1 MAAGR
6 LKGNP
11 LTKKTIDEKQKNRI
25 AMIVMCCLFG
35 FVLYRLRFGIG
46 FVDESLYY
54 TIAKRFAEGDRLFA
68 DEWKVVQTFTVFLII
83 PYKIYVRIVGST
95 DGLILF
101 MRYLYILSELIFSL
115 YLYRKLRKYGWIA
128 FICVLMLSIVSPILN
143 FSYYNITINCVA
155 LLLVERFASE
165 EPPSKK
171 KLVVFGLI
179 ASCAVISHPILSVAY
194 VLYSAQVFALLIIK
208 RKKEKTRGSVLLK
221 PSLYEWKYI
230 TVGILFAFAVFVLW
244 FSLSYHF
251 DFTALWQNLPELFN
265 DPAYSFHAA
274 DGNNHFFRL
283 FFKMVP
289 LFYCYGYVF
298 SILGILL
305 LAAVIVWRCKGR
317 PQKYRVPLFMI
328 SCADFFLCY
337 LHLAY
342 LMLVNTDR
350 DIKSAF
356 YTLPIVGLAVPI
368 ILFGF
373 ICFLMSEKPQPMC
386 FAFLQTSVIVS
397 ALVDFTSFVCFSYA
411 GLIALFPMLVCFR
424 DVLTETRVK
433 WSEASPKKEA
443 PQKTGEKKN
452 GKSRKRSIENPF
464 LLKCVPGLL
473 AALIVVPVVLFGMK
487 VVLTYTFFPSY
498 ERYDRSEEEWQP
510 MDQTLERGPLKGIK
524 TTERIATQYNKMLN
538 DMELIERKG
547 DGPLYVHAT
556 LPYAYLSVGLPVGA
570 QSAYGDEE
578 LRMDRELRYWEL
590 HPDRIPAIVY
600 LPTYNSTN
608 HYQMS
613 EDIVQQQL
621 EILQTLFDVDVAEGE
636 AGYILTVNKP
646 LLSGKR

>member
-1 MAAGR
+1 MTAKKSR
-6 LKGNP
+6 GNP
-11 LTKKTIDEKQKNRI
+11 LTKKTIDEKQKNMI
-25 AMIVMCCLFG
+25 AMIVMFCLFG

-83 PYKIYVRIVGST
+83 PYKIYVRVVGST

-115 YLYRKLRKYGWIA
+115 YLYRKLRKYGLIA
-128 FICVLMLSIVSPILN
+128 FIYVLMLSIVSPILT
-143 FSYYNITINCVA
+143 FSYYNITINCAA

-194 VLYSAQVFALLIIK
+194 FLYTVQVFALLMIN
-208 RKKEKTRGSVLLK
+208 RKKAKKRDSVLLK
-221 PSLYEWKYI
+221 PSFYEWKYI
-230 TVGILFAFAVFVLW
+230 TVGILLAFSVFVIW

-274 DGNNHFFRL
+274 DGNNHFIRL
-283 FFKMVP
+283 FFKMIP

-298 SILGILL
+298 SILGVLL
-305 LAAVIVWRCKGR
+305 FAAVIVWRCKGR
-317 PQKYRVPLFMI
+317 PQKFRSLLFI
-328 SCADFFLCY
+328 VSCADFFLSY
-337 LHLAY
+337 LHLACF
-342 LMLVNTDR
+342 MLVNTDK
-350 DIKSAF
+350 DLKSAF
-356 YTLPIVGLAVPI
+356 YTLPIVGFAVPI

-397 ALVDFTSFVCFSYA
+397 VLVDFTSFVCFSYA

-424 DVLTETRVK
+424 DVLTEMRVS
-433 WSEASPKKEA
+433 WSEALPKKET
-443 PQKTGEKKN
+443 PQKTEKRK
-452 GKSRKRSIENPF
+452 GKSRKRRIENPF
-464 LLKCVPGLL
+464 SKTHMPGLL
-473 AALIVVPVVLFGMK
+473 AVLVVVPIVLFGVK
-487 VVLTYTFFPSY
+487 AAVTYTLFPCY
-498 ERYDRSEEEWQP
+498 ERYDRPKTAWQP
-510 MDQTLERGPLKGIK
+510 MDQTLERGPLKGIR
-524 TTERIATQYNKMLN
+524 TTGQIATQYNKMLN
-538 DMELIERKG
+538 DMELVSQLGR
-547 DGPLYVHAT
+547 GPLYVHGT
-556 LPYAYLSVGLPVGA
+556 FPYAYLAVDLPIGNH
-570 QSAYGDEE
+570 SAYGDEE

-590 HPDRIPAIVY
+590 HPDKNPQIIY
-600 LPTYNSTN
+600 FPTYNNTN
-608 HYQMS
+608 HYQMD
-613 EDIVQQQL
+613 EDIVRQQL
-621 EILQTLFDVDVAEGE
+621 DILQTLFDFDMTEGE
-636 AGYILTVNKP
+636 AGYILTVNKR
-646 LLSGKR
+646 L

>member
-1 MAAGR
+1 MTAHKP
-6 LKGNP
+6 KGNP
-11 LTKKTIDEKQKNRI
+11 LTKKTIDEKKRNMI
-25 AMIVMCCLFG
+25 AMIVMFCLFG
-35 FVLYRLRFGIG
+35 FVFYRLYFGIG

-83 PYKIYVRIVGST
+83 PYKIYVRVVGST

-101 MRYLYILSELIFSL
+101 MRYLYILSELAFSL

-128 FICVLMLSIVSPILN
+128 FIYVLMLSIVSPILT

-155 LLLVERFASE
+155 LLLAECFASE

-171 KLVVFGLI
+171 KLVIFGLI
-179 ASCAVISHPILSVAY
+179 ASCTVISHPILSVAY
-194 VLYSAQVFALLIIK
+194 FLYTVQVFWLLMIN
-208 RKKEKTRGSVLLK
+208 RKKAKTRDSLLRK
-221 PSLYEWKYI
+221 PSFYEWKYI
-230 TVGILFAFAVFVLW
+230 TVGILIAFAVFVIW

-274 DGNNHFFRL
+274 DGNNHFIRL
-283 FFKMVP
+283 FFKMIP
-289 LFYCYGYVF
+289 LFYCYGFVF

-305 LAAVIVWRCKGR
+305 FAAVIVWRCKGR
-317 PQKYRVPLFMI
+317 PQKYRVPLFML

-342 LMLVNTDR
+342 FILVNTDR
-350 DIKSAF
+350 DLRSAF
-356 YTLPIVGLAVPI
+356 YTLPIVGFAVPI
-368 ILFGF
+368 VLFGF
-373 ICFLMSEKPQPMC
+373 ICFLLSEKPQPMC

-397 ALVDFTSFVCFSYA
+397 VLVDFTSFVCFSYA

-424 DVLTETRVK
+424 DVLTELRVR
-433 WSEASPKKEA
+433 WSEVPPKKET
-443 PQKTGEKKN
+443 PQKPEKRKK
-452 GKSRKRSIENPF
+452 GKSGKRSIENPF
-464 LLKCVPGLL
+464 SKKHLPCLL
-473 AALIVVPVVLFGMK
+473 AALIVVPVVLFGVK
-487 VVLTYTFFPSY
+487 VAVTYTLFPSY
-498 ERYDRSEEEWQP
+498 ERYDRPKAEWQP

-524 TTERIATQYNKMLN
+524 TTERIATKYNKMLN
-538 DMELIERKG
+538 DMEEIERREN
-547 DGPLYVHAT
+547 GPLYVHAT
-556 LPYAYLSVGLPVGA
+556 LPYSYLAVDLPIGA

-590 HPDRIPAIVY
+590 HPDKIPAIIY
-600 LPTYNSTN
+600 FPTYNSTN

-613 EDIVQQQL
+613 EDIVLQQL
-621 EILQTLFDVDVAEGE
+621 EILQTLFDVDVTEGE
-636 AGYILTVNKP
+636 AGYILTVNKM
-646 LLSGKR
+646 L